1 MDMERLQ
8 SIGTFARAVGL
19 APSALRY
26 YDEAG
31 LLSPAQVDT
40 RTGYRYYSPDLERRA
55 LLIRRLRE
63 ANVSVKTMRVVLDGT
78 SEQAA
83 ATLREIADR
92 ANDSAQRTAAAMADV
107 WSILVSAARAVG
119 PVEVTLAGPELAA
132 ALQQVARAAATDEG
146 SPLAGVLVEVGST
159 EVSVVATNRYWLA
172 VWSIALPQVHLS
184 RARVVIPLSA
194 VGALTRWL
202 VVRRT
207 VSLSL
212 TAEAVRL
219 SSGDDERLVRPLED
233 RFPTWRLVQG
243 QPAPIGRAVLAGERL
258 LHVLDGS
265 TVGFA
270 VGHDRVT
277 VNPDQGPEGVH
288 LPAATSGKR
297 IRLGFSVGLLTAV
310 VQTMVGPQ
318 VSFDYAPPPPDQP
331 VQISSPSQPQL
342 SALLMP
348 A

>member
-1 MDMERLQ
+1 V
-8 SIGTFARAVGL
+8 GT
-19 APSALRY
+19 
-26 YDEAG
+26 
-31 LLSPAQVDT
+31 
-40 RTGYRYYSPDLERRA
+40 
-55 LLIRRLRE
+55 
-63 ANVSVKTMRVVLDGT
+63 
-78 SEQAA
+78 
-83 ATLREIADR
+83 
-92 ANDSAQRTAAAMADV
+92 
-107 WSILVSAARAVG
+107 
-119 PVEVTLAGPELAA
+119 
-132 ALQQVARAAATDEG
+132 
-146 SPLAGVLVEVGST
+146 
-159 EVSVVATNRYWLA
+159 
-172 VWSIALPQVHLS
+172 
-184 RARVVIPLSA
+184 
-194 VGALTRWL
+194 LTRWL

-288 LPAATSGKR
+288 LPADTSGKR

-318 VSFDYAPPPPDQP
+318 VSFDYAAPDQP